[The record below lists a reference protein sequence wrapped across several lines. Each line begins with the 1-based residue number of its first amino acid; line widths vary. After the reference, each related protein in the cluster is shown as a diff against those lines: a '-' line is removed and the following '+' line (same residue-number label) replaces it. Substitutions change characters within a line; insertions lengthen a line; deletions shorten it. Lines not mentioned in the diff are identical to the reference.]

1 MSLRTPLSAAKGL
14 GSAKEGTHHWWMQR
28 LTSIGLVPLTIWLA
42 LSIAMLPHIDYAAV
56 HAWMA
61 SPVSC
66 VLLVLTMVAMLFHL
80 NLGVQVII
88 EDYVHVHW
96 LKMTSIIALNFSCI
110 ILGIIG
116 LYSLLK
122 VAF

>member
-1 MSLRTPLSAAKGL
+1 MSLRTPLSLAKGL

-28 LTSIGLVPLTIWLA
+28 LTSIALVPLTIWLTLA
-42 LSIAMLPHIDYAAV
+42 VAALPHTDYATV
-56 HAWMA
+56 YAWMA

-66 VLLVLTMVAMLFHL
+66 VLLMLTTIVMLLHL

-88 EDYVHVHW
+88 EDYVHVYW
-96 LKMTSIIALNFSCI
+96 LKMVSIITLNFSCI
-110 ILGIIG
+110 LLGIIG